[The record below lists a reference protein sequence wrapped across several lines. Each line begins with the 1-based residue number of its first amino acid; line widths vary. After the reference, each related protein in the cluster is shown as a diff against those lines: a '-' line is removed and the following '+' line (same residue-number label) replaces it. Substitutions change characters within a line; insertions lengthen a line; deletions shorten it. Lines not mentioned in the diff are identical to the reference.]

1 MVTASAEVR
10 DILFNRNT
18 SVAPLGLI
26 AMDGTEELGKKIDQ
40 YLVNWAREG
49 GFNYDTFLIECECPR
64 LASGDGKGLI
74 KSTIRG

>member
-26 AMDGTEELGKKIDQ
+26 AMDGTEELGKTVS
-40 YLVNWAREG
+40 YTHL
-49 GFNYDTFLIECECPR
+49 TLP
-64 LASGDGKGLI
+64 
-74 KSTIRG
+74 TT

>member
-49 GFNYDTFLIECECPR
+49 LRMPSV
-64 LASGDGKGLI
+64 SGRRWKG
-74 KSTIRG
+74 TD